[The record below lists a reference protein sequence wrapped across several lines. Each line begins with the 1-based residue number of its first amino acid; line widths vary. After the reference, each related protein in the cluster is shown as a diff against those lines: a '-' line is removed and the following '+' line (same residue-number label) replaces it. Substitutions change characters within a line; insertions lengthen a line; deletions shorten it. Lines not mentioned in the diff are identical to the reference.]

1 MKKILSLLSLTLLLL
16 GAYLVLITPGNP
28 FTHLFRAKI
37 SDTDAKVIVGPYPLE
52 QDFKLLAQNGVTT
65 AVSLLNPAL
74 PYEKTLLDQ
83 ERVLAE
89 KYGLKLL
96 NFPMTSILGQKMG
109 ADYEKNREAAA
120 EAIFQAE
127 GKVYLHCYLGIHRA
141 AQVKELAEAKG
152 AKFGTYTVRGK
163 GERSEAA
170 LALDEAEK
178 AFAEKQYQTA
188 LQKLSRISSPEPN
201 ARLLQAWCYFR
212 LQEIEKARHA
222 FASLTRDLPN
232 LAAAHNGLG
241 YCALRTNDLKE
252 AEQQFSAALKD
263 NSEDASNLVG
273 LGIVCQRQ
281 GKNTEAREYFTQ
293 ALKIQPDNAEAK
305 ELLAKVTGP

>member
-1 MKKILSLLSLTLLLL
+1 MKKVLSLFVLALLPLC
-16 GAYLVLITPGNP
+16 AYFVLITPGNP
-28 FTHLFRAKI
+28 FTSLFRAKI

-65 AVSLLNPAL
+65 DISLLNPAL
-74 PYEKTLLDQ
+74 PYEKTLLEREQ
-83 ERVLAE
+83 ELAQ

-96 NFPMTSILGQKMG
+96 NFPMTSILGQKLG

-120 EAIFQAE
+120 EAILKAE

-141 AQVKELAEAKG
+141 TRVKELAEAKG
-152 AKFGTYTVRGK
+152 VQFGTYTVRGK

-170 LALDEAEK
+170 LALDDAEK
-178 AFAEKQYQTA
+178 AFGEKRYQQA
-188 LQKLSRISSPEPN
+188 LDKLRQIANPEPN
-201 ARLLQAWCYFR
+201 ARLLEAWCYFR
-212 LQEIEKARHA
+212 LRDIEKARNTFTA
-222 FASLTRDLPN
+222 LNSDLPD

-241 YCALRTNDLKE
+241 YCALRVNDLKE
-252 AEQQFSAALKD
+252 AEKQFSTALNA

-281 GKNTEAREYFTQ
+281 GRNTESAKYFAQ
-293 ALKIQPDNAEAK
+293 ALQIQPDNAEAK
-305 ELLAKVTGP
+305 ELLAKVGGK